1 MHLLFKQMAD
11 SAKNSET
18 IQTITRIESELK
30 FEKERE
36 LEKIVQANKELENQ
50 LELTKQKQSR
60 NAAIIAGF
68 ALLLIAGIAYRN
80 YLLKSKD
87 NVKLS
92 EQKEE
97 ITAQKEEIET
107 QRDRIEALNKTKDR
121 FFAIIAHDLK
131 NPLGGV
137 FKLSEV
143 IQTEYETMETEKLK
157 TYLFHLHNS
166 AEKAYIL
173 LENLLQWATL
183 QLGKISVSRKS
194 FNLMDVM
201 RDNTD
206 LLAGYASHKNIS
218 IQYESCTECVV
229 YADPD
234 LTNTVIRNLLTNALK
249 FTPESGSIKIRV
261 NFNAKYWIVSI
272 TDTGI
277 GISDEDQ
284 KILFNLANQSK
295 NIGASKEKGT
305 GLGLILCKEFT
316 ELNGGKIWLE
326 SEPGKGSTFFIS
338 IPTLTESIADE

>member
-1 MHLLFKQMAD
+1 MAD

-18 IQTITRIESELK
+18 IQSITRIESELK

-36 LEKIVQANKELENQ
+36 LEKIIQTNKELETQ
-50 LELTKQKQSR
+50 LELNRQKQSR
-60 NAAIIAGF
+60 NVALIAGF
-68 ALLLIAGIAYRN
+68 ALLLIAGIVYRN

-87 NVKLS
+87 NVKLR

-97 ITAQKEEIET
+97 ITTQKEEIQT
-107 QRDRIEALNKTKDR
+107 QHDRIEALNKTKDR

-137 FKLSEV
+137 YKLSEV
-143 IQTEYETMETEKLK
+143 IQTDYETMETEKLN
-157 TYLFHLHNS
+157 TYLFHLRNS

-183 QLGKISVSRKS
+183 QLGKISVSRKV
-194 FNLMDVM
+194 FNLIEVI

-206 LLAGYASHKNIS
+206 LLAGYASQKNIS
-218 IQYESCTECVV
+218 IQHESCNECVV

-249 FTPESGSIKIRV
+249 FTPENGSVKIKV
-261 NFNAKYWIVSI
+261 NFEANYWIVSI

-277 GISDEDQ
+277 GISGDDQ
-284 KILFNLANQSK
+284 KLLFNLASQSK
-295 NIGASKEKGT
+295 NIGTSKEKGT

-326 SEPGKGSTFFIS
+326 SELGKGSTFFVS
-338 IPTLTESIADE
+338 IPKLSESIEAE